1 MRVIA
6 ERRENLGKE
15 NAKKIRRQGF
25 IPAVI
30 YGNGKVY
37 EHIKVKFSDMMK
49 ILKEGKTEFELAVGE
64 KVYKVRLKDVQIDPI
79 TDKPIHFDFYYK
91 EEN

>member
-1 MRVIA
+1 MKVSA
-6 ERRENLGKE
+6 EKREKLGKE

-30 YGNGKVY
+30 YGGGKVY

-49 ILKEGKTEFELAVGE
+49 ILKEGKTEFEIAVGE

-79 TDKPIHFDFYYK
+79 TDKPIHFDFYCK

>member
-6 ERRENLGKE
+6 ERREKLGKE

-37 EHIKVKFSDMMK
+37 EHIIVIF
-49 ILKEGKTEFELAVGE
+49 
-64 KVYKVRLKDVQIDPI
+64 
-79 TDKPIHFDFYYK
+79 
-91 EEN
+91 

>member
-37 EHIKVKFSDMMK
+37 EHIKVKLSDMMK
-49 ILKEGKTEFELAVGE
+49 ILKEGKTEFEISVGE
-64 KVYKVRLKDVQIDPI
+64 KVYKVRLKDVQINPI
-79 TDKPIHFDFYYK
+79 TDEPIHFDFYCK